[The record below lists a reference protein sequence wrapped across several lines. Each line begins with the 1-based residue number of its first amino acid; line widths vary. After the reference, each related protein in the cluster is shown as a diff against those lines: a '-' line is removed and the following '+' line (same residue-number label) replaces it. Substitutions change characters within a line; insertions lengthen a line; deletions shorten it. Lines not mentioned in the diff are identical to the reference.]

1 MKTRNF
7 LTVLFVLLCSAV
19 YTSGIGND
27 LQDFTKSFKVNKGG
41 KMIIDINP
49 GSISLTTWDKN
60 EVYVK
65 VKNVESNEVKNV
77 EVFQEGNNVVVK
89 YSSEWGWGEEIEL
102 EASIPLQFNIDA
114 KTTGGDILVKG
125 NVIGNVELI
134 TMGGDISTKNVKG
147 KVKINT
153 QGGDLSV
160 GNIEGGLL
168 LSTMGGDITIGEV
181 IGETAKVNT
190 MGGDIRVSKALSG
203 IEAVT
208 YGGDIDVKNLGGD
221 SQLKTMG
228 GSVEIENFN
237 GRVAM
242 QTFGGNL
249 VVKSGSGFV
258 DASTNAGDI
267 ILQNIS
273 GNVNARSTSGNVSI
287 SINPSAG
294 SSSNIQVN
302 NGRIEINLLPNAKA
316 TVEAE
321 IRVRGNWKYMKNDF
335 KIQSEF
341 EAKSYTTD
349 DKERKIRALYDIN
362 GGGGK
367 IYASSNNENIIIKKL
382 SK

>member
-7 LTVLFVLLCSAV
+7 LTVLFVLLFTAV
-19 YTSGIGND
+19 YTSGIGIN

-49 GSISLTTWDKN
+49 GSISLSTWDKN
-60 EVYVK
+60 EVFVK
-65 VKNVESNEVKNV
+65 VKNVESDEVKNV
-77 EVFQEGNNVVVK
+77 EVYLEGNNVVVK

-102 EASIPLQFNIDA
+102 EASIPSQFSLDA
-114 KTTGGDILVKG
+114 KTTGGDILLRSNIV
-125 NVIGNVELI
+125 GNVEFL
-134 TMGGDISTKNVKG
+134 TMGGDISTKNIKG

-208 YGGDIDVKNLGGD
+208 YGGDIEAKNLGSD

-249 VVKSGSGFV
+249 LVKSGSGFV
-258 DASTNAGDI
+258 DATTQAGDI
-267 ILQNIS
+267 ILNNLT
-273 GNVNARSTSGNVSI
+273 GNANARSTSGNVTVN
-287 SINPSAG
+287 INPSAG

-321 IRVRGNWKYMKNDF
+321 IRIRGNWKYMKDDF

-349 DKERKIRALYDIN
+349 DKERRIRATYEIN

-367 IYASSNNENIIIKKL
+367 IYASSNNENITIKKL